1 MNFDWNDL
9 AFGSKKPINELKAI
23 FIPAPR
29 ELSVKRFAQII
40 KTYLPQ
46 GNIVVGIAKED
57 YIMGL
62 EGQSQ
67 FKTLKLA
74 DIEPIIKKVNAAGL
88 KHSVA
93 TLSYFQRDAK
103 YVIEKLDF
111 SKALLI
117 RGSWKFL
124 FHSQPLYYSFVKR
137 TLAYEMLSPFTDEQE
152 ARKYEASVTLP
163 ELPAKGMF
171 TAKEMLAFANTA
183 ATHSFDNGFQTGVTL
198 GRKKGDKYK
207 FLCWGVNRVVP
218 FQTYAWH
225 YGAARED
232 NFSPMH
238 DLNQYDTIHAEVD
251 LMLKVQKHKI
261 DLTGATLFINLL
273 PCPMCTRMLME
284 TDITEFIY
292 REDHS
297 DGYGVK
303 MFDLAGKKVTRI
315 VG

>member
-9 AFGSKKPINELKAI
+9 AFNSKKPINELRAI
-23 FIPAPR
+23 FILAPR
-29 ELSVKRFAQII
+29 ELSVKRFTQLI
-40 KTYLPQ
+40 KTYLPH
-46 GNIVVGIAKED
+46 GNIVVGIAKEA
-57 YIMGL
+57 YVQGL
-62 EGQSQ
+62 EGQPQ
-67 FKTLKLA
+67 FRTLPLSS
-74 DIEPIIKKVNAAGL
+74 IEPIIKKVNSAGL
-88 KHSVA
+88 KHTVS

-117 RGSWKFL
+117 RGSWKYL

-137 TLAYEMLSPFTDEQE
+137 KLAYETLSPFTDEQE
-152 ARKYEASVTLP
+152 ARQYETSIHLP
-163 ELPAKGMF
+163 NLPANGLF
-171 TAKEMLAFANTA
+171 TAEEMLKHASLA

-198 GRKKGDKYK
+198 GRQKGKKYE
-207 FLCWGVNRVVP
+207 FITWGFNRVVP

-225 YGAARED
+225 YGVTRED

-251 LMLKVQKHKI
+251 FMIKAQKQRI
-261 DLTGATLFINLL
+261 DLTATTLFINLL
-273 PCPMCTRMLME
+273 PCPMCTRMFMVS
-284 TDITEFIY
+284 DIAEFVY

-303 MFDLAGKKVTRI
+303 MLEKAGKKVTRI
-315 VG
+315 VR